1 MTPPIQLQRI
11 PRRRK
16 PMKPATVRAL
26 FWVVAVICLAIFCA
40 GVIAKCTPDPVFPL

>member
-11 PRRRK
+11 PKRRK

-26 FWVVAVICLAIFCA
+26 FWVVVITCLLAFAA
-40 GVIAKCTPDPVFPL
+40 GLYSKFV